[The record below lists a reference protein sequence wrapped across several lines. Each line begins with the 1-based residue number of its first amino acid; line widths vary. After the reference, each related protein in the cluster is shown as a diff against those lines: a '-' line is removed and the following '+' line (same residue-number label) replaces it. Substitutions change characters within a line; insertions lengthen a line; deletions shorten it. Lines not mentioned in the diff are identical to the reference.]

1 MKKITTLIFFVSL
14 FAVSIAQEER
24 DNRIP
29 LLGESAPSFTAETTN
44 GTLNFPGDFGN
55 KWKVLLSHPQDFTPV
70 CSSEIL
76 ELAQLQSEFDR
87 LGAKVVVVSTDN
99 LKSHKD
105 WVSSLEEIKYKD
117 RAPVKIKFPLVDDF
131 NKTVA
136 KKYGM
141 IHPNSNSSKDV
152 RGVFIIDPNN
162 KIQAVYFYPMSVG
175 RSTSELLR
183 ALTALQTASGKDH
196 IATPAD
202 WKHGDDV
209 LVTVPPKGAEDNTK
223 PAPDGFYRVSWYML
237 FKEGS
242 AQ

>member
-1 MKKITTLIFFVSL
+1 MKKMTILIILVSL
-14 FAVSIAQEER
+14 FTVTMAQEDR
-24 DNRIP
+24 NFRIP
-29 LLGESAPSFTAETTN
+29 LLGETAPSFTAETTN
-44 GTLNFPGDFGN
+44 GTLNFPGDFGK
-55 KWKVLLSHPQDFTPV
+55 KWKILLSHPQDFTPV

-76 ELAQLQSEFDR
+76 ELAQLQQEFEK

-99 LKSHKD
+99 IKSHKD
-105 WVSSLEEIKYKD
+105 WVASLEEIKYKD
-117 RAPVKIKFPLVDDF
+117 REPVKIKFPLVDDYSR
-131 NKTVA
+131 TVA

-141 IHPNSNSSKDV
+141 IHPNTNSTKDV
-152 RGVFIIDPNN
+152 RGVFIIDPDNV
-162 KIQAVYFYPMSVG
+162 IQAVYFYPMSIG

-183 ALTALQTASGKDH
+183 ALTALQTTTGSDH
-196 IATPAD
+196 LATPAD
-202 WKHGDDV
+202 WKHGEDV